1 MGAGLRRWALPALAL
16 IWAALAAA
24 EEQPAHLSSEV
35 FFCQRDSPLYGLAQ
49 TLDNDLLFWFEATG
63 APPFQPETLSEAQ
76 IETRKKICDEV
87 LPVLTRFSDMYIQ
100 IQFPEA
106 RGIPHVEVFT
116 LRPLVLGQPNVLV
129 CSARN
134 IFPPVASIEWTSQG
148 QPFTQGVSS
157 TPVFPV
163 QEMDFQ
169 IFSYAEVTPQAGDIY
184 SCTVKGQGGR
194 FDTIAYWVP
203 KDPVASKLLENILCG
218 LAVAVGGVFTI
229 VGVVLLALSCRAWN
243 QGGFVLHLETDCY
256 LSADRR
262 LLEPSWTLYFN
273 KMPFTRFDYGLAQ
286 FVPYGLGDSYPWNFT
301 GTPIAHGLSQTFPEL
316 AVEAAQ
322 HCQLQGPSLWAQT
335 GDRRS
340 EWRAGRSEHLK
351 EG

>member
-1 MGAGLRRWALPALAL
+1 MTCSSGSRRLAPRL
-16 IWAALAAA
+16 SSRRRSPKRRSRPGRKSATKCCPSSPGFQTCTFRFSSPRPEVRRSVKTCQFA
-24 EEQPAHLSSEV
+24 QPAV
-35 FFCQRDSPLYGLAQ
+35 PQRLP
-49 TLDNDLLFWFEATG
+49 G
-63 APPFQPETLSEAQ
+63 AHWRSRLPDFQPETQLSEAQ

-243 QGGFVLHLETDCY
+243 QD
-256 LSADRR
+256 
-262 LLEPSWTLYFN
+262 
-273 KMPFTRFDYGLAQ
+273 
-286 FVPYGLGDSYPWNFT
+286 
-301 GTPIAHGLSQTFPEL
+301 
-316 AVEAAQ
+316 
-322 HCQLQGPSLWAQT
+322 
-335 GDRRS
+335 
-340 EWRAGRSEHLK
+340 
-351 EG
+351 